1 MNAKLKDI
9 LPLMYNGT
17 EILVTVN
24 LPDGRV
30 TVSTTVSDD
39 MSILDQYRNHTV
51 IGIGKYN
58 HYIEISLI
66 CGDVFGC

>member
-17 EILVTVN
+17 EILVTAD
-24 LPDGRV
+24 LPDSRV
-30 TVSTTVSDD
+30 TVSTIVSDD
-39 MSILDQYRNHTV
+39 MTILDQYRNYTV
-51 IGIGKYN
+51 IGIGKYK

-66 CGDVFGC
+66 YGDVFGC

>member
-17 EILVTVN
+17 EILVTAD
-24 LPDGRV
+24 LPDSRV
-30 TVSTTVSDD
+30 TVSTIVSDD
-39 MSILDQYRNHTV
+39 MTILDQYRNYTV

-66 CGDVFGC
+66 YGDVFGC

>member
-17 EILVTVN
+17 EILVTAD
-24 LPDGRV
+24 LPDSRV
-30 TVSTTVSDD
+30 TVSTIVSDD
-39 MSILDQYRNHTV
+39 MTILDQYKNYTV

-66 CGDVFGC
+66 YGDVFGC